1 MNMQHAIHACVNTHT
16 HTHVYQYTPRQI
28 KEARNHR
35 AEEGAGGRGGGA
47 CVLCAIAWICLCT
60 HIAVVQLTLCLRSRV
75 FYTTS
80 QMILT
85 EALASVASLV
95 ALQLPH

>member
-1 MNMQHAIHACVNTHT
+1 MNMQHAIHACVNT

-35 AEEGAGGRGGGA
+35 AEEGGGGA

-60 HIAVVQLTLCLRSRV
+60 HIAVVQLTLCLRSHV